1 MDRENMHS
9 NHFLDSVKK
18 NFTTSSTMRNQ
29 KRVAQKIRGGES
41 NLSWSAANKYEKSC
55 TVLY

>member
-1 MDRENMHS
+1 MHS